1 MQDPNASMMLQQMM
15 MMDPAM
21 MMLFGGMGMGMG
33 NPYGGMPSML
43 DMQRMMQ
50 MESMMGGLGGMDPYM
65 MSMMMQ

>member
-1 MQDPNASMMLQQMM
+1 MMLQQMM

-33 NPYGGMPSML
+33 NPFGGFPLL